1 MGMGSMARNGWTV
14 HAFRAGIKTR
24 RLTRSGWIVGAGLS
38 LALAGPSPAALA
50 QASADAP
57 SLSILEVDAHGVP
70 VVQIAPPELPETG
83 APFSA
88 SVPLPPVHSGPSD
101 APTLAT
107 IAPPDLPQP
116 EPYLGR
122 TPMQVALGD
131 SLARSEGLF
140 PARLSRAQR
149 DVLAGFYVARDHQPL
164 WLDGEGWS
172 PTARAVLAI
181 LAKAGED
188 GLNPADYVAP
198 LIDPL
203 PAEGRLRV
211 LAEADLRLS
220 ALAVLYARDARGGR
234 VEPSRLSKLI
244 TPKLD
249 LPEAPMVLEALA
261 RAADPAAA
269 LAAYHPPHAGY
280 RTLKTAL
287 AAHRAARPSAPDI
300 VVPHGP
306 AVKIGMRDP
315 RVPLVR
321 ARFGLGPAE
330 DPAAAT
336 TYDERVASAIA
347 DFQRQKG
354 LPVSGVLTRQTVAAL
369 DGAGR
374 TREADLIANMERW
387 RWLPADL
394 GERHVFV
401 DIPAFTLRVMDKG
414 EAVHATRVI
423 VGKRETPTPIFSD
436 TMRHVIVNPSWY
448 VPPSILK
455 KEFLPNLAKNP
466 NYAAERGYVV
476 VRNGKS
482 ISVRQ
487 PPGEKNALGY
497 IKFMFPN
504 EHAVYLHDTPNRR
517 LFANETRAYSHGCVR
532 VDQPMRLGEILLG
545 RDEGWTE
552 ERLKSLIGK
561 GERLVKLNRTVPIH
575 LTYFTLNA
583 DASGRIEARDD
594 LYGVDARLRE
604 ALGLRI

>member
-1 MGMGSMARNGWTV
+1 MGMGSMARNGWTA
-14 HAFRAGIKTR
+14 HAPRAGAMR
-24 RLTRSGWIVGAGLS
+24 HCLTRLGRIAGAGLFLV
-38 LALAGPSPAALA
+38 LAAPSPALLA
-50 QASADAP
+50 QPQADAH
-57 SLSILEVDAHGVP
+57 SLPIIEVDAQGVP
-70 VVQIAPPELPETG
+70 VVWIAPPELPDTG
-83 APFSA
+83 TPFAVTISPDPFPDVQGNIPA
-88 SVPLPPVHSGPSD
+88 
-101 APTLAT
+101 LAT

-122 TPMQVALGD
+122 TPIQIALGD
-131 SLARSEGLF
+131 SLARSESLF
-140 PARLSRAQR
+140 PARLSRVQR
-149 DVLAGFYVARDHQPL
+149 EALAGFYAARDHQPL
-164 WLDGEGWS
+164 WLDGEVWS
-172 PTARAVLAI
+172 PAARAVLAI

-211 LAEADLRLS
+211 MAEADLRLS

-249 LPEAPMVLEALA
+249 LPEAQMVLEALA
-261 RAADPAAA
+261 RAADAGAT
-269 LAAYHPPHAGY
+269 LSAYHPPHAGY
-280 RTLKTAL
+280 RALKAAL
-287 AAHRAARPSAPDI
+287 ADHRAARPSAPDI

-321 ARFGLGPAE
+321 ARFGLGPAD

-347 DFQRQKG
+347 DFQREKG
-354 LPVSGVLTRQTVAAL
+354 LPVSGILTRQTVAAL
-369 DGAGR
+369 GGTGR

-401 DIPAFTLRVMDKG
+401 DIPAFNLRVMDKG
-414 EAVHATRVI
+414 ETVHTTRVI

-448 VPPSILK
+448 VPPSILR

-575 LTYFTLNA
+575 LTYFTLDA
-583 DASGRIEARDD
+583 DASGQIEARDD
-594 LYGVDARLRE
+594 LYGIDARLRE
-604 ALGLRI
+604 ALGLRL